1 MRPISALAL
10 TASLFFA
17 SPVLAQGRAHDAAAK
32 HKPTAWKEM
41 DAFHALLGA
50 TFHPAQG
57 KKDLKPLRAKADSL
71 SAAAR
76 SWAASTPPKA
86 CAATDI
92 RTTVGEL
99 STDAL
104 AIGNQVLQQA
114 TDADLMKS
122 ITALHTK
129 FEVVEKKCGGH
140 DMKGMKH

>member
-1 MRPISALAL
+1 MRAFSAIAL
-10 TASLFFA
+10 TASLLVA
-17 SPVLAQGRAHDAAAK
+17 SPVLAQGHSHDAGAK
-32 HKPTAWKEM
+32 HDATAWKEM

-50 TFHPAQG
+50 TFHPALE

-76 SWAASTPPKA
+76 TWAASTPPKA
-86 CAATDI
+86 CAAADI

-114 TDADLMKS
+114 SDADLMKS